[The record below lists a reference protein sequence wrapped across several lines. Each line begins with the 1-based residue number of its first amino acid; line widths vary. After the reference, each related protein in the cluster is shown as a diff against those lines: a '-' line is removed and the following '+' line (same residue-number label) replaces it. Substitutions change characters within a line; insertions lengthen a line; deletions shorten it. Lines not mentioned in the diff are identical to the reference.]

1 MKLATI
7 VSGNTT
13 VAARVD
19 DDSVVELDAIDLG
32 ALLQRPDWR
41 TAAASSGGRAHEP
54 DQIRF
59 APLVVAPG
67 KILCVGLN
75 YLDHIH
81 ETKLE
86 KPAFPA
92 LFTKFAAT
100 LSGANDD
107 IPLPSC
113 SDMVDWEAE
122 LAFVVGR
129 HARHVSEEDA
139 MDHIAGFT
147 VINDV
152 SVRDW
157 QRRTSQW
164 DQGKNFESTTPF
176 GPVLVT
182 PEACGDAADLRITC
196 SVDDVVVQDSRT
208 SQLLFTPAFLLSY
221 VSTFTTLEPGDVI
234 ATGTPGGVGGSM
246 TPPVFLRAGQVVET
260 TVEGVGTCRNLCVAD
275 L

>member
-41 TAAASSGGRAHEP
+41 TAAASSGGRAHQP

-67 KILCVGLN
+67 KILFVGLN

-92 LFTKFAAT
+92 LFAKFAAT

-129 HARHVSEEDA
+129 R
-139 MDHIAGFT
+139 
-147 VINDV
+147 
-152 SVRDW
+152 
-157 QRRTSQW
+157 
-164 DQGKNFESTTPF
+164 
-176 GPVLVT
+176 
-182 PEACGDAADLRITC
+182 
-196 SVDDVVVQDSRT
+196 
-208 SQLLFTPAFLLSY
+208 
-221 VSTFTTLEPGDVI
+221 
-234 ATGTPGGVGGSM
+234 
-246 TPPVFLRAGQVVET
+246 
-260 TVEGVGTCRNLCVAD
+260 
-275 L
+275 